1 MTTDTT
7 NNNAA
12 GQNSDRSKTAAS
24 SRRRFGLTGKDLRLR
39 LARWR
44 RGIAFVALFSVLINF
59 LMLTVPV
66 YLMQLSDRVLV
77 SRSLDTLVMLT
88 AGAVGAILVLSL
100 FDMVRRYIL
109 TRIGMRLETELGGPL
124 LAASIDQTSNGTS
137 SDVQGL
143 RDLSH
148 VRSFISGP
156 VVPMLFDLPVAPL
169 YIFMVFLIHPNLGW
183 IATCGSIV
191 LLCFALA
198 NQSVTSSPM
207 KTASEHS
214 MIAISRAQAH
224 TRNSDSVRA
233 MGMLPDCIRAWG
245 EENRDALNSQRIAND
260 RNAVVSGLSK
270 LFRLLLQITVLGWGA
285 FLTLHNEVTA
295 GMAIAASIIGSRALA
310 PIEGAIE
317 GWRSLTSALQAYNRL
332 KGVLSRATA
341 RSDRIEL
348 PEPQGDVGVE
358 KLAYVAPAT
367 RDPIIKGITFEIPKG
382 NLVALIGATGAGKST
397 LGRMLAGAID
407 PTNGTIRLDG
417 ADLRNWDALQRGD
430 YIGYLPQGVE
440 LFPGTIAQNIAR
452 LRDDATDE
460 EIVKAARFAGAHDLI
475 LRQKHGYETM
485 IQLGGMPLSG
495 GERQRVALARAFY
508 GSPKLVIL
516 DEPDANLDREGETA
530 LAKCLMQAKE
540 TGITTIIIIQR
551 PAMLRYVDRILAMS
565 DGQIEAYGPRD
576 KLLRRPVETHPPAN
590 ETAPQEQVATGAAAT
605 KNETAADQDP
615 ATLPDK
621 FAGLKGSANGNG
633 P

>member
-1 MTTDTT
+1 MTAEPT
-7 NNNAA
+7 NEKSAA
-12 GQNSDRSKTAAS
+12 QPTAPPAGGSS

-39 LARWR
+39 LVRWR
-44 RGIAFVALFSVLINF
+44 RGIAFVALFSVIINF
-59 LMLTVPV
+59 MMLTVPV

-77 SRSLDTLVMLT
+77 SRSIDTLIMLS
-88 AGAVGAILVLSL
+88 AGAIGAIMVLAM

-143 RDLSH
+143 RDLSQ

-169 YIFMVFLIHPNLGW
+169 YILMVFLIHPELGW

-191 LLCFALA
+191 LLAFALA

-214 MIAISRAQAH
+214 MIAIGRAQAH

-270 LFRLLLQITVLGWGA
+270 LFRLLLQIAILGWGA

-317 GWRSLTSALQAYNRL
+317 GWRSLTSAMQAYNRL

-348 PEPQGDVGVE
+348 PEPHGDVGVE
-358 KLAYVAPAT
+358 KLAYVAPMS
-367 RDPIIKGITFEIPKG
+367 RDPIIKGITFEIPRG

-407 PTNGTIRLDG
+407 PTTGTIRLDG

-516 DEPDANLDREGETA
+516 DEPDANLDRDGETA
-530 LAKCLMQAKE
+530 LAKCLLQAKQA
-540 TGITTIIIIQR
+540 GITTIIIIQR
-551 PAMLRYVDRILAMS
+551 PAMLRYVDRILAMT
-565 DGQIEAYGPRD
+565 DGQIEAYGPRE
-576 KLLRRPVETHPPAN
+576 KLLRRPVEAQPAPN
-590 ETAPQEQVATGAAAT
+590 EPSPHEEVAANIQAAS
-605 KNETAADQDP
+605 NETAANQDP
-615 ATLPDK
+615 ATLPNK
-621 FAGLKGSANGNG
+621 FASIKGSANSNG
-633 P
+633 A

>member
-1 MTTDTT
+1 MTSDATNTGAAKQNAGPQPNTT
-7 NNNAA
+7 
-12 GQNSDRSKTAAS
+12 S
-24 SRRRFGLTGKDLRLR
+24 SRRRFGLTAKDLRLR

-44 RGIAFVALFSVLINF
+44 RGLLFVALFSLVINF

-77 SRSLDTLVMLT
+77 SRSLDTLIMLT
-88 AGAVGAILVLSL
+88 AGAIGAIMLLAM

-109 TRIGMRLETELGGPL
+109 TRIGLRLETELGGPL
-124 LAASIDQTSNGTS
+124 LAASIDQTANGTS
-137 SDVQGL
+137 TDVQGL
-143 RDLSH
+143 RDLSQ
-148 VRSFISGP
+148 VRSFVSGP
-156 VVPMLFDLPVAPL
+156 VVPNLFDLPVAPL
-169 YIFMVFLIHPNLGW
+169 YILMVYLIHPDLGW
-183 IATCGSIV
+183 IAMIGSVI
-191 LLCFALA
+191 LLAFALA
-198 NQSVTSSPM
+198 NQSFTAKPLS
-207 KTASEHS
+207 TASQHS
-214 MIAISRAQAH
+214 MVAIARAQAH
-224 TRNSDSVRA
+224 TRNADSVRA
-233 MGMLPDCIRAWG
+233 MGMLPDCVRAWG
-245 EENRDALNSQRIAND
+245 EENRDAIDNQRVAND
-260 RNAVVSGLSK
+260 RNAIISGLSK
-270 LFRLLLQITVLGWGA
+270 LFRLLLQIAILGWGA
-285 FLTLHNEVTA
+285 FLTLGNEVTA

-317 GWRSLTSALQAYNRL
+317 GWRSLTSARQAYERL

-348 PEPQGDVGVE
+348 PEPQGNVGVE
-358 KLAYVAPAT
+358 KAVYVAPQS
-367 RDPIIKGITFEIPKG
+367 RDPIIKGITFDIPQG
-382 NLVALIGATGAGKST
+382 SLIALIGATGAGKST

-407 PTNGTIRLDG
+407 PTSGTIRLDG

-485 IQLGGMPLSG
+485 IQLGGTPLSG

-508 GSPKLVIL
+508 GSPKVVVL
-516 DEPDANLDREGETA
+516 DEPDANLDRDGETA
-530 LAKCLMQAKE
+530 LANCLVKAKE

-576 KLLRRPVETHPPAN
+576 KLLRRPVEAQKPDNQDAAASGS
-590 ETAPQEQVATGAAAT
+590 EATGS
-605 KNETAADQDP
+605 ESAADQDP
-615 ATLPDK
+615 SMLPDK
-621 FAGLKGSANGNG
+621 FASIQGGPKGHGA
-633 P
+633 